1 MNAFEADDAYSQD
14 NLFVEIKT
22 DIDEFVHVLSGNP
35 ALAELKGQVDTMFQA
50 LESQYSNVNMTQ
62 RQIIDIRTK
71 LKTNVKNKTEVTK
84 SIEDDLERFETLK
97 KECENYNLKIDQVKF
112 EEEEK
117 EKKLIDQKI
126 EISRLI
132 QKKENDTLA
141 NFSAK
146 DVARKQELNSEKD
159 KLELEGKEILDKK
172 EQTFDRS
179 YKRNLE
185 KNEVERQCQ
194 QKRKQLLEL
203 EKTKLDLERQI
214 GEARVLKEKNDA
226 EFKNLKLDST
236 NKEEQLKRLNKETE
250 TYMEERKKLSSNKE
264 NKDAQIKELKGQIQL
279 LQNKKI
285 PQMNHE
291 RAENEEK
298 EKKLREQIKDLIE
311 ENEAKTKEIRE
322 IDKETRTYKKKA
334 DDYGKKIDNYNKRLD
349 EILDKI
355 KNARIQGMNLENDIR
370 KQENEFTKKKS
381 ELTKGQK
388 DDATENQKLE
398 KLAEKVFEIK
408 NQIAALNGA
417 NRRME
422 IKIRAMKNE
431 TLELDKEQTNAE
443 KEKNLCAK
451 LASDANM
458 DHTQALEKLKKLNE
472 AIAELKQKNIDSES
486 KLKQQKKI
494 YDALKADSKKFEKK
508 FIEAQAEIQTLEDDK
523 IKKDAKYN
531 ALKKD
536 LVGKQEVLKKTE
548 TKLEEF
554 QDAVEKHIKVRDEL
568 KNECTAFKE
577 NIERYVENIN
587 SLQKMISQAEQDLQN
602 QKKEM
607 NVVLSERDFLSEQL
621 IQRNEEIKGLYE
633 KIKSL
638 QQEEVKMHQQY
649 EKLLLEIESNRST
662 RDYLIEEYEKT
673 ENIIKNIFDLK
684 VVKIKLEKEVLIAK
698 NKVRSL
704 EDETKKHL
712 NIHRWTKLEY
722 SDPEKFELIQQINS
736 LQRRLNA
743 KTEEVQKKE
752 EIIQEKEKLYIK
764 LKHIVARQSGLDMDE
779 PLSKYKAK
787 IKEEGQRLKK
797 LKEEIKNY
805 RLEIKNYEYEIKR
818 IVGNTE
824 KLKKAWFKRIDEQGG
839 FSDELFREAEKQ
851 DNLEAN
857 QRENEMMEAKNEGEE
872 HYADENGYENGE
884 NGGENMQEDDNEN
897 GNEIDDEGEIPNDD
911 EDPMMQDNMQH
922 QENRPKYNSA

>member
-179 YKRNLE
+179 YKRYLE
-185 KNEVERQCQ
+185 KNEVEKQCQ

-250 TYMEERKKLSSNKE
+250 TYMEERKKLSNNKE

-279 LQNKKI
+279 LQNKNI
-285 PQMNHE
+285 PKMNHE

-334 DDYGKKIDNYNKRLD
+334 DDYGKKIDSYNKKLD

-355 KNARIQGMNLENDIR
+355 KNARIEGMNLENDIR

-388 DDATENQKLE
+388 EDATENQKLE

-824 KLKKAWFKRIDEQGG
+824 KLKKAWFKRLDEQGG

-851 DNLEAN
+851 DKLEEN
-857 QRENEMMEAKNEGEE
+857 QRENEMMEAENEGEE
-872 HYADENGYENGE
+872 HYAEENGYENGE

-911 EDPMMQDNMQH
+911 DDPMMQDNMQH

>member
-179 YKRNLE
+179 YKRYLE
-185 KNEVERQCQ
+185 KNEVEKQCQ

-250 TYMEERKKLSSNKE
+250 TYMEERKKLSNNKE

-279 LQNKKI
+279 LQNKNI
-285 PQMNHE
+285 PKMNHE

-334 DDYGKKIDNYNKRLD
+334 DDYGKKIDSYNKKLD

-355 KNARIQGMNLENDIR
+355 KNARIEGVNLENDIR

-824 KLKKAWFKRIDEQGG
+824 KLKKAWFKRLDEQGG

-851 DNLEAN
+851 DKLEEN
-857 QRENEMMEAKNEGEE
+857 QRENEMMEAENEGEE
-872 HYADENGYENGE
+872 HYAEENGYENGE
-884 NGGENMQEDDNEN
+884 NGGENMQEDENEN

-911 EDPMMQDNMQH
+911 DDPMMQDNMQH

>member
-857 QRENEMMEAKNEGEE
+857 QRENEMMEAENEGEE
-872 HYADENGYENGE
+872 HYADENGE

>member
-185 KNEVERQCQ
+185 KNEVEKQCQ

-250 TYMEERKKLSSNKE
+250 TYMEERKKLSNSKE

-334 DDYGKKIDNYNKRLD
+334 DDYGKKIDNYNKKLD

-824 KLKKAWFKRIDEQGG
+824 KLKKAWFKRLDEQGG

-851 DNLEAN
+851 DKLEEN
-857 QRENEMMEAKNEGEE
+857 QRENEMMEAENEGEE
-872 HYADENGYENGE
+872 HYAEKNGYENGE

-911 EDPMMQDNMQH
+911 DDPMMQDNMQH